1 MTEQIKLDAIAGH
14 ESAIANYNK
23 AIAELQS
30 QENHWFVD
38 FLIVQYCVMI
48 EILTKELVE
57 MKANV

>member
-48 EILTKELVE
+48 EILKEDHHRD
-57 MKANV
+57 